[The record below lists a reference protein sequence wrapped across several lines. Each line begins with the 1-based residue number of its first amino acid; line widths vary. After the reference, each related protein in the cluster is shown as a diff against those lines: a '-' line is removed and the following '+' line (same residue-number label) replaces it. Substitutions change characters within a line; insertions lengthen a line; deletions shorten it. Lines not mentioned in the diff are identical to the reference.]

1 VRKQPRIVIR
11 PRNNTLSEQQ
21 VRQILQH
28 QLTFYLSKTGQKE
41 YPFSLD
47 ELVRLA
53 RQESGFNPRAE
64 SNKGAAGLFQFM
76 PGTAQGVAARLQNL
90 GLIRI
95 NPSIVDAEWL
105 KQHPVESALF
115 AIHYLNEIYN
125 KMSNRFRD
133 PQTAKRAT
141 LLGYLAGPHNMR
153 YIQRWV
159 NDDHPYVDNIL
170 ETGKASFTIKPQI
183 ATLPIS
189 DHTQPPIPKPS
200 PRSSVVISATILA
213 LLGPIGEHLL
223 WLLEGDKEDDEFG
236 IG

>member
-1 VRKQPRIVIR
+1 MRKPQIVIR
-11 PRNNTLSEQQ
+11 ARNNTLSEQQ
-21 VRQILQH
+21 VRQIVQH

-76 PGTAQGVAARLQNL
+76 PDTARGVAARLQNL
-90 GLIRI
+90 GLIRVD
-95 NPSIVDAEWL
+95 PSIVDAEWL
-105 KQHPVESALF
+105 KQHPAESALF

-125 KMSNRFRD
+125 KMNNRFRD

-141 LLGYLAGPHNMR
+141 LLGYLAGPGNMR

-159 NDDHPYVDNIL
+159 SASHPYVDNIL
-170 ETGKASFTIKPQI
+170 EPGEAPTTMKPQI
-183 ATLPIS
+183 ATLPIPT
-189 DHTQPPIPKPS
+189 HTQPPIPKPS

-223 WLLEGDKEDDEFG
+223 WLLEGDKEDDKFG